1 MGIMIVFFIPLIL
14 FAISNYLIKKLIPFL
29 KEKSLVDYPSE
40 RSNHKILVPKGA
52 GIVIIP
58 LFIFSL
64 LGVFVSQDF
73 LINSGLFFLLYC
85 NFIYSFTN

>member
-1 MGIMIVFFIPLIL
+1 MGNMIVFFIPLLL
-14 FAISNYLIKKLIPFL
+14 FAISSYLIKKLIPFL
-29 KEKSLVDYPSE
+29 KKKSLVDYPSE

-52 GIVIIP
+52 GIVLVP

-73 LINSGLFFLLYC
+73 FDKQWSIFL
-85 NFIYSFTN
+85 T